1 MTFAFTALMLAA
13 DDAPTPDLLA
23 PNWGLAF
30 WTIVVFTI
38 VFLLLKSKA
47 WPTITAA
54 LGEREEKIQA
64 SLDEAK
70 RALAEAKQ
78 LQSDN
83 AKARRE
89 AEQDAQRILREA
101 REAAEKITAEQVNEA
116 RVKAQQVREQA
127 LADIENEKQSAIQAL
142 RAEVADLAIQAAS
155 KILDEN
161 MDAPRQRSLVDK
173 FIDSL
178 PSNTN

>member
-1 MTFAFTALMLAA
+1 MTTALLLVAFAA
-13 DDAPTPDLLA
+13 DDAPTPDLLS
-23 PNWGLAF
+23 PNWGLAV
-30 WTIVVFTI
+30 WTVVAFGI

-47 WPTITAA
+47 WPIITAA
-54 LGEREEKIQA
+54 LAEREEKIQS

-70 RALAEAKQ
+70 HALAEAKK

-83 AKARRE
+83 AAARRE
-89 AEQDAQRILREA
+89 AEQQAQRILRDA
-101 REAAEKITAEQVNEA
+101 REAAERLKAEQVTET
-116 RVKAQQVREQA
+116 RAQIQQMQEQA
-127 LADIENEKQSAIQAL
+127 RQDIENEKQSAIQEL

-161 MDAPRQRSLVDK
+161 LDASRQRTLVDK

-178 PSNTN
+178 PTN